1 MLLLQFGSMNKQLAQ
16 YNTKLFAEQVMPRL
30 KPLFADWEDRWW
42 PRPMDA
48 NQRAQVPAFV
58 PGLAA
63 E

>member
-1 MLLLQFGSMNKQLAQ
+1 
-16 YNTKLFAEQVMPRL
+16 VMPRL